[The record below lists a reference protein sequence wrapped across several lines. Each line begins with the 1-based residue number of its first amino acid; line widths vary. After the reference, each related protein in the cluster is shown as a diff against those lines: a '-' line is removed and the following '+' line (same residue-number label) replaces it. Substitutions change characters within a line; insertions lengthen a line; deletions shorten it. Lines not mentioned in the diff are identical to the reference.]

1 MARKVGRSVHV
12 CVCVCVCV
20 LGYVSGHV
28 CLCVCVLGY
37 VSGQKGYGKILNPN
51 LEL

>member
-1 MARKVGRSVHV
+1 M
-12 CVCVCVCV
+12 CVCVYV

-37 VSGQKGYGKILNPN
+37 VSGQKVYRKILNPN

>member
-1 MARKVGRSVHV
+1 M

-28 CLCVCVLGY
+28 CLCVCVLAY
-37 VSGQKGYGKILNPN
+37 VSGQKGFGKILNPN
-51 LEL
+51 LE

>member
-1 MARKVGRSVHV
+1 M
-12 CVCVCVCV
+12 CVCVYV
-20 LGYVSGHV
+20 LVYVSGHV

-37 VSGQKGYGKILNPN
+37 VSGQKVYRKILNPN

>member
-1 MARKVGRSVHV
+1 M